1 MEERAPHIPVL
12 LHTVS
17 FWAKLHEGC
26 KAIDATIGFG
36 GHASELLKSLGSDG
50 RYLGIDKDVVAVK
63 YCSQEFANDQRV
75 IVVSGQFSQI
85 ETIARENDFANV
97 DMVLFDL
104 GVSSFQLDNPKYGLS
119 FTSDE
124 PLDMRIGVNGPNA
137 AAVINTW
144 DAGKLRELFTENG
157 VEKANRII
165 SSIIETRSK
174 HHISTTKELVDLIEN
189 AAGRTSKIHPA
200 TKIFQALRIE
210 ANDEINELKSG
221 LENALQL
228 LKVGGRLLVIS
239 FHSGED
245 QMVKDFMKQESSGCI
260 CPPEYPVCKCDHKA
274 SIKILTAK
282 PIVPDTDEVRSNP
295 RSRSAKLRVA
305 EKI

>member
-1 MEERAPHIPVL
+1 
-12 LHTVS
+12 
-17 FWAKLHEGC
+17 
-26 KAIDATIGFG
+26 
-36 GHASELLKSLGSDG
+36 
-50 RYLGIDKDVVAVK
+50 
-63 YCSQEFANDQRV
+63 
-75 IVVSGQFSQI
+75 
-85 ETIARENDFANV
+85 
-97 DMVLFDL
+97 
-104 GVSSFQLDNPKYGLS
+104 
-119 FTSDE
+119 
-124 PLDMRIGVNGPNA
+124 
-137 AAVINTW
+137 
-144 DAGKLRELFTENG
+144 
-157 VEKANRII
+157 
-165 SSIIETRSK
+165 
-174 HHISTTKELVDLIEN
+174 
-189 AAGRTSKIHPA
+189 
-200 TKIFQALRIE
+200 
-210 ANDEINELKSG
+210 LKSG